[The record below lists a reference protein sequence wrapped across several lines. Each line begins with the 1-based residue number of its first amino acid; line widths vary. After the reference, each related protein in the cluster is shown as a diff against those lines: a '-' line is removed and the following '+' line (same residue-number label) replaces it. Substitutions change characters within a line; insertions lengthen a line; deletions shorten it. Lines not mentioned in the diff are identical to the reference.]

1 MEESQVTPTPAIERA
16 TCYNTPLGCCSDGK
30 TAAADAEGS
39 NCPGESICFGGQ
51 EMDRVLAGHRAG
63 QVLAVSPALIPAWA
77 LSVSPPLCSGHHI
90 PLFNTQKNISY
101 GLSTWLPTAGISI
114 APKAF
119 LEGNHALGSRC
130 SFARLI
136 PASSQH
142 LYSVHPAQVFLLAH
156 SHTWPCCAPVAC
168 PCLIRPC

>member
-39 NCPGESICFGGQ
+39 NCPGESVCFGGQ
-51 EMDRVLAGHRAG
+51 EMDRALAGHRAG
-63 QVLAVSPALIPAWA
+63 QVLAVSPALVPAWTWA
-77 LSVSPPLCSGHHI
+77 LSVSSPLCSGHHI
-90 PLFNTQKNISY
+90 PLLNTQKDISY
-101 GLSTWLPTAGISI
+101 GLSMWLPTAGISI

-119 LEGNHALGSRC
+119 LEGNHTLGSYC

-136 PASSQH
+136 PAYSQH
-142 LYSVHPAQVFLLAH
+142 LYSALLAQVSSLPAATCGPAVPLLHAH
-156 SHTWPCCAPVAC
+156 V
-168 PCLIRPC
+168 